1 MAMSQALFV
10 LKKAIEIDLKVILI
24 LNKIDKP
31 AANASRTL
39 SLVEDLFLD
48 LGASEKQLAFPI
60 IYIIYASGVNGQ
72 TGFKPDQL
80 KDNLFDF
87 LDTVVEFVPAPK
99 VLRNNSFLNPL
110 QILILNLKYDPY
122 KGKMGVGKIT
132 SGFIEKNMSVQIIK
146 ENSVIKGKISA
157 IMVFDGLGISEVE
170 KTEAGEIVMIA
181 GLENIGIGDTIK
193 LNLTKLCLESE

>member
-1 MAMSQALFV
+1 MPQTRFV
-10 LKKAIEIDLKVILI
+10 LKKAIEIGLKVIVI

-31 AANASRTL
+31 AANPSRTL

-60 IYIIYASGVNGQ
+60 IYASGVNGQ
-72 TGFKPDQL
+72 AGFQPDQL

-87 LDTVVEFVPAPK
+87 LGTVVEFVPAPK